1 MFINGVQCDTC
12 CKIHNKNV
20 HSCPWPKEWISLQ
33 QDQQEL
39 HFCSIHCLH
48 EWVEKQTIVANDVIE
63 HDVYPDP
70 SAMTKAET
78 ILKWIERT
86 KGEIKED
93 LCGDLPEISRLSVL
107 VDDIEELCR
116 EKYISWKK

>member
-39 HFCSIHCLH
+39 HFCSIHCLSD
-48 EWVEKQTIVANDVIE
+48 WVQKQILIPIEVKQVENAEVIDNSS
-63 HDVYPDP
+63 H
-70 SAMTKAET
+70 MK
-78 ILKWIERT
+78 R
-86 KGEIKED
+86 GEFKVTKED
-93 LCGDLPEISRLSVL
+93 CDRWRDL
-107 VDDIEELCR
+107 
-116 EKYISWKK
+116 